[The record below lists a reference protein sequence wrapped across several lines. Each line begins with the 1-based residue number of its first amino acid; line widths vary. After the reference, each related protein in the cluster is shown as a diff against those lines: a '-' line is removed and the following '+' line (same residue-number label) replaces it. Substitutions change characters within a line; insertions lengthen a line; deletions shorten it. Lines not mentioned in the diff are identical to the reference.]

1 MFRGGIFVPPKFIH
15 RCVLAAALALIA
27 TSAPAQDYPNRPIT
41 LMVGLAAGGITDV
54 TARLYAE
61 AVSKSIGQRVTV
73 ENKTGAGGGVA
84 AAAVQNAAPD
94 GYTLL
99 VFSGSQHA
107 TVPAVSNANYDPVK
121 GFSPITYLFNS
132 VVVLTVPADN
142 PAKTMKELH
151 EHGRKKQGGL
161 TFGTPGLGSPSH
173 LLGAKILLAD
183 TVPFETT
190 HYRGGQPMMA
200 DLITGRV
207 DFSWPTLSTS
217 RSFLADGKLRA
228 LALDADARWAPLPDV
243 PTLVE
248 LGFANQR
255 VASWFALGGPAGM
268 PPALVSKIREI
279 FIQASKDPELQKR
292 LSENGTPIVSSTPEE
307 MGRAMQQEWDTMQV
321 LAKTLNLRQP

>member
-1 MFRGGIFVPPKFIH
+1 MQLNFI
-15 RCVLAAALALIA
+15 RRSVLAAGLALVA
-27 TSAPAQDYPNRPIT
+27 TGAPAQDYPSKPIT

-61 AVSKSIGQRVTV
+61 AVAKSIGQRVTV

-121 GFSPITYLFNS
+121 GFSPITYLFNA
-132 VVVLTVPADN
+132 VVVLTVPADS
-142 PAKTMKELH
+142 PVKTMKELH
-151 EHGRKKQGGL
+151 ELGRKKPGGL
-161 TFGTPGLGSPSH
+161 SVGTPGLGSPSH
-173 LLGAKILLAD
+173 LLGAKIFLAD
-183 TVPFETT
+183 KVPVEMV
-190 HYRGGQPMMA
+190 HYRGGAPMMA
-200 DLITGRV
+200 DLITGRLDV
-207 DFSWPTLSTS
+207 AWPTLSTS
-217 RSFLADGKLRA
+217 RAYLADGKLRA
-228 LALDADARWAPLPDV
+228 LALDADTRWGPLPDA

-248 LGFANQR
+248 LGFANER
-255 VASWFALGGPAGM
+255 VASWFALAGPAGM
-268 PPALVSKIREI
+268 PPALVAKIRDV

-307 MGRAMQQEWDTMQV
+307 MGRAMAQEWETMQV